1 MDFAIEE
8 EGLRCDEFLD
18 ITDAADADAIPFFD
32 RCQSSRR
39 DETRCRLL
47 DENEGKVVEALDDL
61 QRALDDFRS
70 AYKAGVELSPL
81 GAIA

>member
-1 MDFAIEE
+1 M
-8 EGLRCDEFLD
+8 
-18 ITDAADADAIPFFD
+18 
-32 RCQSSRR
+32 
-39 DETRCRLL
+39 